1 MGAHMTGFLDLSR
14 VGTGAIVAPAGH
26 GKTYAIGRT
35 VAEHPELSILVLT
48 HTHAGI
54 SALKKQI
61 GSRPAR
67 QLRLETIAS
76 FALKIVRSFPTR
88 AGWQQADGVDL
99 EGAHVGAL
107 EALGSPT
114 VLRVIAD
121 AYDLIIVDEYQDC
134 SVVQGGIIDALA
146 ARVNT
151 VVVGDPLQG
160 IYDFGAQSMVQ
171 WNGSTDV
178 LPLVATLTTP
188 HRWAQT
194 NPGLGEWLTRSR
206 RSLEN
211 AKHPEIDPAFVEVVP
226 LEKRPAEGGLR
237 RLLDPSKSTA
247 IITPNSAVVAPIIH
261 VARSYQGRVQVA
273 EAAEFM
279 DLRNTARTFDEK
291 DRAQGLLALIDFA
304 ALARTAVIRGPVKT
318 LKDNLRKNGM
328 PSRSNHAAVLA
339 AKTHLENGTASS
351 AEAFLRAVLHH
362 GQFTYRGDLAS
373 LMLRS
378 LAMKSANPERTLQSC
393 VESVLEKRTHSQP
406 ATLTRTVV
414 GSTLRLKGLE
424 FDTVI
429 VLDPKDITSFKH
441 LYVALTRATR
451 RLVLALSP

>member
-1 MGAHMTGFLDLSR
+1 MGASLTEFLDLSR
-14 VGTGAIVAPAGH
+14 IGTGAIVAPAGH
-26 GKTYAIGRT
+26 GKTYTIGRT

-67 QLRLETIAS
+67 QVRLETIAS
-76 FALKIVRSFPTR
+76 FALKIVRSFPGR
-88 AGWQQADGVDL
+88 AGWQETAGIDL
-99 EGAHVGAL
+99 EGAHIGAL
-107 EALGSPT
+107 GALGSPT

-134 SVVQGGIIDALA
+134 SVVQAGIIDALA

-160 IYDFGAQSMVQ
+160 IYDFGAQPMVE

-178 LPLVATLTTP
+178 LPLITTLTTP

-194 NPGLGEWLTRSR
+194 NPPLGEWLTLGRQ
-206 RSLEN
+206 SLEK
-211 AKHPEIDPAFVEVVP
+211 ARHPEIDPTVVEVVS
-226 LEKRPAEGGLR
+226 LERRPAEGGLR
-237 RLLDPSKSTA
+237 PLLDPSKSTA
-247 IITPNSAVVAPIIH
+247 IITSNSAVVTPIIH
-261 VARSYQGRVQVA
+261 IARSYQGRVHVA
-273 EAAEFM
+273 ESAEFP
-279 DLRNTARTFDEK
+279 DLKRAARAFDDA
-291 DRAQGLLALIDFA
+291 DRADSLLGLIDFA
-304 ALARTAVIRGPVKT
+304 ALTRTAIMTGPVKT
-318 LKDNLRKNGM
+318 LKDNLRKTGM
-328 PSRSNHAAVLA
+328 PSRSNHAAVVA
-339 AKTHLENGTASS
+339 AKTHLDNGTASS
-351 AEAFLRAVLHH
+351 AAAFLRAVLQH
-362 GQFTYRGDLAS
+362 GQFTYRGELAI

-378 LAMKSANPERTLQSC
+378 LTMKSADPEKTLHSC
-393 VESVLEKRTHSQP
+393 VESVLEQRTHSRP
-406 ATLTRTVV
+406 GTSVRTVV